1 MESSAPKKP
10 DAKALLGP
18 VEEIAR
24 QAGAAIMRYYNG
36 EAETGIT
43 VKSDGSEVT
52 AADLAAEAVIL
63 PALKNLAP
71 DIPVV
76 SEERVANGETP
87 DVSGGTFWTVDP
99 LDGTKEFI
107 NRTGAFVVA
116 ISLVVDDKPV
126 LGVIYHPA
134 MDLMYSAAG
143 AGTATKT
150 GKDGKRTPIGKTQPD
165 GDDEGLRVL
174 VNEPHANVRHIK
186 GWLSEQFGRAARI
199 DPKSGILRACQVAEG
214 LADMAVYESNKH
226 DGRTNWWDIAPGHA
240 VIEAAGGRVETLD
253 GAPLVY
259 KDADLRVPPHAAFA
273 PHCKK
278 KPSGEAR
285 PRP

>member
-1 MESSAPKKP
+1 MKDSAPQRP
-10 DAKALLGP
+10 DAKALLDP
-18 VEEIAR
+18 VEDIAR

-36 EAETGIT
+36 EADADIT
-43 VKSDGSEVT
+43 IKNDGSEVT
-52 AADLAAEAVIL
+52 AADLAAERIIL
-63 PALKNLAP
+63 PALKKLAP
-71 DIPVV
+71 GIPIV

-116 ISLVVDDKPV
+116 ISLVVDNKPV

-134 MDLMYSAAG
+134 MGLMYSAAG
-143 AGTATKT
+143 AGTATKVDKT
-150 GKDGKRTPIGKTQPD
+150 GKRTPIGKTEKDSD
-165 GDDEGLRVL
+165 GADLRVL
-174 VNEPHANVRHIK
+174 VNEKHANVRHIK

-214 LADMAVYESNKH
+214 LADMSVYESSKH
-226 DGRTNWWDIAPGHA
+226 EGRTCWWDVAPGHA
-240 VIEAAGGRVETLD
+240 IIEAAGGKVETLD
-253 GAPLVY
+253 GNPVIY
-259 KDADLRVPPHAAFA
+259 KDDDLRVPPHVAFA
-273 PHCKK
+273 PHHKQ
-278 KPSGEAR
+278 KPAPDGK